1 MASRINADSSNGLQ
15 LVSDSSGE
23 VQFQSSG
30 ITKATLNSS
39 GLLSSG
45 HVIQVVSNTFNN
57 RLSYATAD
65 GSGSATGVTSGF
77 TIIPSQCHTDI
88 TAKGAN
94 SKYLVMF
101 DGNIGTTADGT
112 NGTGDWIGGIGLVVD
127 PAGGTSWTQIGSG
140 TNTTNT
146 NNIKFFHT
154 RASTTATGNDVFHH
168 LQMSHSNLYTSSVS
182 AGTTLRFGAEYF
194 HYDTAVH
201 NALIINRTPNNGD
214 GNNVYE
220 GGNSTTITVMEIAG

>member
-1 MASRINADSSNGLQ
+1 MTISIKPTATDTTIQNNG
-15 LVSDSSGE
+15 SDI
-23 VQFQSSG
+23 FTIDSSG
-30 ITKATLNSS
+30 ITMASGKGLAAT
-39 GLLSSG
+39 G
-45 HVIQVVSNTFNN
+45 HVLQVVSNTFNN
-57 RLSYATAD
+57 RLSYGTSD
-65 GSGSATGVTSGF
+65 SSGAATGVVNGF
-77 TIIPSQCHTDI
+77 SIIPSQCHTDI

-154 RASTTATGNDVFHH
+154 RGSATATGDDPFHH
-168 LQMSHSNLYTSSVS
+168 LQMSHNTMYTSSVS
-182 AGTTLRFGAEYF
+182 AGTVLRFGAEYF
-194 HYDTAVH
+194 HYDVDALH
-201 NALIINRTPNNGD
+201 ANLIINRTSNNGD
-214 GNNVYE
+214 GNSSYQ